1 MTTSTTTHERTEAIV
16 HSIVEGLR
24 AKKGHDITILD
35 LHRLH
40 DRPTDYMI
48 IAESNSPTG
57 ISTLE
62 ESVREVVEE
71 QAGERPIRVH
81 KGSGEWIAMDYVDAM
96 VHLFTPELR
105 SFYHIEQMWEDA
117 DMTRLEDE
125 V

>member
-1 MTTSTTTHERTEAIV
+1 MTTSTTTHERTEALV

-24 AKKGHDITILD
+24 AKKGHAITILD

-71 QAGERPIRVH
+71 QTGERPIRVH

-105 SFYHIEQMWEDA
+105 SFYHVEQMWEDA
-117 DMTRLEDE
+117 DLTRLEDE

>member
-1 MTTSTTTHERTEAIV
+1 MTTSTTTHERTQALV

-24 AKKGHDITILD
+24 AKKGHAITILD

-71 QAGERPIRVH
+71 QTGERPIRVH

-96 VHLFTPELR
+96 VHIFTPELR

-117 DMTRLEDE
+117 DLTRLEDE

>member
-1 MTTSTTTHERTEAIV
+1 MTTSTTTQERTEALV
-16 HSIVEGLR
+16 HSIVEGLKS
-24 AKKGHDITILD
+24 KKGHAITILD

-62 ESVREVVEE
+62 DSVREVVEE
-71 QAGERPIRVH
+71 QTGERPIRVH
-81 KGSGEWIAMDYVDAM
+81 KGSREWIAMDYVDAM

-105 SFYHIEQMWEDA
+105 TFYHLEQMWEDA
-117 DMTRLEDE
+117 DKTLLEDE

>member
-1 MTTSTTTHERTEAIV
+1 MTTSTTTHERTQALV

-24 AKKGHDITILD
+24 AKKEHAITILD

-105 SFYHIEQMWEDA
+105 TFYHLEQMWEDA

-125 V
+125 A

>member
-1 MTTSTTTHERTEAIV
+1 MTTSITTHERTEALV

-24 AKKGHDITILD
+24 AKKGHAITILD

-96 VHLFTPELR
+96 VHIFTPELR
-105 SFYHIEQMWEDA
+105 TFYHLEQMWEDA
-117 DMTRLEDE
+117 DLTRLEDE

>member
-1 MTTSTTTHERTEAIV
+1 MTTSTTTHERTQALV

-24 AKKGHDITILD
+24 AKKGHAITILD

>member
-1 MTTSTTTHERTEAIV
+1 MTTSTTTHERTEALV

-24 AKKGHDITILD
+24 AKKGHAITILD

-71 QAGERPIRVH
+71 QTGERLIRVH

-96 VHLFTPELR
+96 VHIFTPELR

-117 DMTRLEDE
+117 DLTRLEDE

>member
-1 MTTSTTTHERTEAIV
+1 MTTSTTTQERTEALV
-16 HSIVEGLR
+16 HSIVEGLKS
-24 AKKGHDITILD
+24 KKGHAITIID

-62 ESVREVVEE
+62 DSVREVVEE
-71 QAGERPIRVH
+71 QTGERPIRVH

-105 SFYHIEQMWEDA
+105 TFYHLEQMWEDA
-117 DMTRLEDE
+117 DKTLLEDE

>member
-1 MTTSTTTHERTEAIV
+1 MTTSTTTHERTEALV

-24 AKKGHDITILD
+24 AKKGHAITILD

-81 KGSGEWIAMDYVDAM
+81 TGSGEWIAMDYVDAM
-96 VHLFTPELR
+96 VHIFTPELR
-105 SFYHIEQMWEDA
+105 TFYHLEQMWEDA
-117 DMTRLEDE
+117 DLTRLEDE

>member
-1 MTTSTTTHERTEAIV
+1 LTTSTTTHERTEALV

>member
-1 MTTSTTTHERTEAIV
+1 MTTSTTTQERTEALV
-16 HSIVEGLR
+16 HSIVEGLKS
-24 AKKGHDITILD
+24 KKGHAITILD

-48 IAESNSPTG
+48 IEESNSPTG

-62 ESVREVVEE
+62 DSVREVVEE
-71 QAGERPIRVH
+71 QTGERPIRVH

-105 SFYHIEQMWEDA
+105 TFYHLEQMWEDA
-117 DMTRLEDE
+117 DKTLLEDE

>member
-1 MTTSTTTHERTEAIV
+1 MTTSTTTHERTEALV

-24 AKKGHDITILD
+24 AKKGHTITILD

-71 QAGERPIRVH
+71 QTGERPIRVH

-96 VHLFTPELR
+96 VHIFTPELR

-117 DMTRLEDE
+117 DLTRLEDE

>member
-1 MTTSTTTHERTEAIV
+1 MTTSTTTHERTEALV

-71 QAGERPIRVH
+71 QTGERPIRVH

-117 DMTRLEDE
+117 DLTRLEDE

>member
-1 MTTSTTTHERTEAIV
+1 MTTSTTTHERTEALV

-24 AKKGHDITILD
+24 AKKGHAIIILD

-117 DMTRLEDE
+117 DLTRLEDE

>member
-1 MTTSTTTHERTEAIV
+1 MTTSTTTYERTEALV

-24 AKKGHDITILD
+24 AKKGHAITILD

-96 VHLFTPELR
+96 VHLFTTELR

-117 DMTRLEDE
+117 DLTRLEDE

>member
-1 MTTSTTTHERTEAIV
+1 MTTSTTTQERTEALV
-16 HSIVEGLR
+16 HSIVEGLKS
-24 AKKGHDITILD
+24 KKGHAITILD

-62 ESVREVVEE
+62 DSVREVVEE
-71 QAGERPIRVH
+71 QTGERPIRVH

-105 SFYHIEQMWEDA
+105 TFYLLEQMWEDA
-117 DMTRLEDE
+117 DKTLLEDE

>member
-1 MTTSTTTHERTEAIV
+1 MTTSTTTHERTQALV

-24 AKKGHDITILD
+24 AKKGHAITILD

-105 SFYHIEQMWEDA
+105 SVYHLEQMWEDA
-117 DMTRLEDE
+117 DLTRLEDE

>member
-1 MTTSTTTHERTEAIV
+1 MTTSTTTHERTEALV

-117 DMTRLEDE
+117 DLTRLEDE

>member
-1 MTTSTTTHERTEAIV
+1 MTTSTTTHERTEALV

-96 VHLFTPELR
+96 VHIFTPELR

>member
-1 MTTSTTTHERTEAIV
+1 MTTSTTTHERTQALV

-24 AKKGHDITILD
+24 AKKGHAITILD

-81 KGSGEWIAMDYVDAM
+81 KGSGERIAMDYVDAM

-117 DMTRLEDE
+117 DLTRLEDE

>member
-1 MTTSTTTHERTEAIV
+1 MTTSTTTHERTEALV

-24 AKKGHDITILD
+24 AKKGHAITILD

-71 QAGERPIRVH
+71 QVGERPIRVH

>member
-1 MTTSTTTHERTEAIV
+1 MTTSTTTHERTEALV
-16 HSIVEGLR
+16 HSIVESLR
-24 AKKGHDITILD
+24 AKKGHAITILD

-117 DMTRLEDE
+117 DLTRLEDE

>member
-1 MTTSTTTHERTEAIV
+1 MTTSTTTHERTEALV

-62 ESVREVVEE
+62 ESVREVGEE

>member
-1 MTTSTTTHERTEAIV
+1 MTTSTTTHERTEALV

-71 QAGERPIRVH
+71 QAGERPILVH

-117 DMTRLEDE
+117 DLTRLEDE

>member
-1 MTTSTTTHERTEAIV
+1 MTTSTTTHERTEALV

>member
-1 MTTSTTTHERTEAIV
+1 MTTSTTTQKRTEALV
-16 HSIVEGLR
+16 HSIVEGLKS
-24 AKKGHDITILD
+24 KKGHAITILD

-62 ESVREVVEE
+62 DSVREVVEE
-71 QAGERPIRVH
+71 QTGERPIRVH

-105 SFYHIEQMWEDA
+105 TFYHLEQMWEDA
-117 DMTRLEDE
+117 DKTLLEDE

>member
-1 MTTSTTTHERTEAIV
+1 MLV
-16 HSIVEGLR
+16 HSIVEGLKS
-24 AKKGHDITILD
+24 KKGHAITILD

-62 ESVREVVEE
+62 DSVREVVEE
-71 QAGERPIRVH
+71 QTGERPIRVH

-105 SFYHIEQMWEDA
+105 TFYHLEQMWEDA
-117 DMTRLEDE
+117 DKTLLEDE

>member
-1 MTTSTTTHERTEAIV
+1 MTPSTTTHERTQALV

-24 AKKGHDITILD
+24 AKKGHAITILD

-105 SFYHIEQMWEDA
+105 TFYHLEQMWEDA

-125 V
+125 A

>member
-1 MTTSTTTHERTEAIV
+1 MTTSTTSPERTEALV
-16 HSIVEGLR
+16 HSIVEGLK
-24 AKKGHDITILD
+24 AKKGHAITILD

-57 ISTLE
+57 ISALE
-62 ESVREVVEE
+62 DSVLETVKE
-71 QAGERPIRVH
+71 QAEERPIRVH

-96 VHLFTPELR
+96 VHIFTPELR
-105 SFYHIEQMWEDA
+105 TFYHLEQMWEDA

>member
-1 MTTSTTTHERTEAIV
+1 LTTSTTTQERTEALV
-16 HSIVEGLR
+16 HSIVEGLKS
-24 AKKGHDITILD
+24 KKGHAITILD

-62 ESVREVVEE
+62 DSVREVVEE
-71 QAGERPIRVH
+71 QTGERPIRVH

-105 SFYHIEQMWEDA
+105 TFYHLEQMWEDA
-117 DMTRLEDE
+117 DKTLLEDE

>member
-1 MTTSTTTHERTEAIV
+1 MTTSTSSPKRTEALV
-16 HSIVEGLR
+16 HSIVEGLK
-24 AKKGHDITILD
+24 AKKGHAITILD

-57 ISTLE
+57 ISALE
-62 ESVREVVEE
+62 DSVLETVKE

-96 VHLFTPELR
+96 VHIFTPELR
-105 SFYHIEQMWEDA
+105 TFYHLEQMWEDA